1 MLAYFSTT
9 KQTLPVQK
17 APVTL
22 LRSFSTNSKTRII
35 NPRTNERE
43 SASTNFDLGVEKK
56 TGQKSPI
63 PEGRKPK
70 AEPKKTAKRAP
81 TFQPI
86 CLSPSTELLLEGI
99 KNGNRRMLSKAITLV
114 ESELE
119 RDQKQATSLLTRII
133 EERREK
139 AQIDPNS
146 INTFRVGITGP
157 PGTGKST
164 FVETLGTN
172 LCNQGNKVAVI
183 AIDPS
188 SRKTGGS
195 ILGDRSRMIKLG
207 MHENSFI
214 RPSPSRG
221 IAGGLSVHTS
231 DQILLCEHAG
241 YNVIIVET
249 VGVGQTEVSVADVT
263 DMFMLLLSPGGGDVI
278 QGIKKGVVEYA
289 DMIVVNKCDGD
300 LVQRGKMIQYE
311 YKNAIQLL
319 GHQMGDWIPPVLTAS
334 SLMGIGIQDVWKKAL
349 EFKQHSK
356 ENGLFETKRALKRK
370 NEFWKK
376 LYEFLKMGLH
386 NSEEVMNSIQ
396 KLQSL
401 VERGVISS
409 RQASSDIV
417 GQIFQYM

>member
-1 MLAYFSTT
+1 MLSYFSTRKPT
-9 KQTLPVQK
+9 PSHQKTSVPLLRTFVNATRQKEMHSKQTQRKTQNTTFNLGVKKKKVQK
-17 APVTL
+17 
-22 LRSFSTNSKTRII
+22 N
-35 NPRTNERE
+35 
-43 SASTNFDLGVEKK
+43 
-56 TGQKSPI
+56 PI
-63 PEGRKPK
+63 PQQRKPK
-70 AEPKKTAKRAP
+70 VSQKQTTTKTP
-81 TFQPI
+81 TFQVLT
-86 CLSPSTELLLEGI
+86 LSPSTEILLEGI
-99 KNGNRRMLSKAITLV
+99 KNGDRRMLSKAITLV

-119 RDQKQATSLLTRII
+119 RDHKQATNLLTRII
-133 EERREK
+133 EERREL
-139 AQIDPNS
+139 AQIDPKS
-146 INTFRVGITGP
+146 VDTFRVGITGP

-172 LCNQGNKVAVI
+172 LCNEGHKVAVI

-195 ILGDRSRMIKLG
+195 VLGDRSRMVNLG
-207 MHENSFI
+207 AHENSFI

-241 YNVIIVET
+241 YTHIIVET

-263 DMFMLLLSPGGGDVI
+263 DMFMLLISPGGGDVL

-289 DMIVVNKCDGD
+289 DMIVINKCDGD
-300 LVQRGKMIQYE
+300 MIQRGKMIQYE

-334 SLMGIGIQDVWKKAL
+334 SLMKIGIQDVWKKAL
-349 EFKQHSK
+349 EFKSHSQG
-356 ENGLFETKRALKRK
+356 NGSFETRRATKRK

-386 NSEEVMNSIQ
+386 RSEPTMDLIH
-396 KLQSL
+396 KLEPM
-401 VERGVISS
+401 VEKGIISS
-409 RQASSDIV
+409 RKASSDIV
-417 GQIFQYM
+417 NQIFQYM